1 MDGIALIGLICTADS
16 FRPLEDPAVRWLDR
30 EEDLTLFQ
38 HLRLAIGADPPT
50 AEDWQSWHRQGYRYC
65 GVAGSEAILAK
76 AAVWPRTDTAW
87 ELAAVLTHPDCRGR
101 GYAKAVC
108 SFATASILAA
118 GRTATCHTHT
128 TNTAMLRVAES
139 LGYCREERG

>member
-1 MDGIALIGLICTADS
+1 MPEIALVGLICTPDTFQPRDDA
-16 FRPLEDPAVRWLDR
+16 AVRWLDR
-30 EEDLTLFQ
+30 EEDLALFQ
-38 HLRLAIGADPPT
+38 QLRRAIGADPPT
-50 AEDWQSWHRQGYRYC
+50 PDDWQSWHRQGHRYC
-65 GVAGSEAILAK
+65 GVPGSAAILAK

-87 ELAAVLTHPDCRGR
+87 ELTAVLTHPEHRGQ

-108 SFATASILAA
+108 SFATAAILAS

-139 LGYCREERG
+139 LGYTREK